1 MKTLLFTAKMISF
14 KKSKSLS
21 MKHAINEFFEKVH
34 LKGYPQPTEKIS
46 TPTWIWNQNICV
58 KIMLGYHTLYPCSL
72 HPFWHDSKNLR
83 VRHGPSSKIVGFFQS

>member
-46 TPTWIWNQNICV
+46 TPT
-58 KIMLGYHTLYPCSL
+58 
-72 HPFWHDSKNLR
+72 
-83 VRHGPSSKIVGFFQS
+83 